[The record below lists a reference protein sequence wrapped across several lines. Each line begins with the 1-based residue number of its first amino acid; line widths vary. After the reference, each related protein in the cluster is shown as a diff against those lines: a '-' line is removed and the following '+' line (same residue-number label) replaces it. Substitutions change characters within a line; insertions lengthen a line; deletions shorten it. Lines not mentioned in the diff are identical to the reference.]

1 MDVKPYQKRVLL
13 FTGWFLLFLSLLYV
27 GYRVSSVNK
36 SVIKPALFVLPG
48 STALQPDSAVKK
60 ILTLRDSISNG
71 FFNPGFTQESWWV
84 YIPFRQPIQ
93 EKIWVQL
100 ANPHI
105 NKLDLYLLQGGG
117 WKKNIETGDYFP
129 YKKRAFDDPEYWFPI
144 APGNTGVLF
153 YLNKKGESLNAPV
166 RLVPDSLFGAYLSD
180 EKIFFGVFMGWFLF
194 LVLLNI
200 FLWVSLKENIHF
212 FYLMYVTASAAWI
225 LIHWGV
231 AFRWF
236 WPMWPEFAN
245 KARPLFSN
253 ISFLLFLELTKRYF
267 TMPQA
272 RPVFVNAIRLT
283 QFLLVF
289 SSVGLLLTDLAQA
302 SMALRYVY
310 LTTMNIIWLV
320 SICLVILNIW
330 YGRHQGELA
339 YYFLGGTG
347 ILSIFVIILLFS
359 EYNLDA
365 DWLYFIKKYGSPL
378 GLLAESTI
386 LSFGLT
392 QRYNLFKKE
401 KERVQRALEEEK
413 HAVANKIIQT
423 QEEERN
429 RLARELHD
437 GLGGLLGSIRI
448 SAHSKLKEQKAEQEW
463 IGEQLDHAI
472 TDLRNIAHDLMPV
485 NLQEQGLKK
494 ILEKTIVRWQ
504 ADEKLNIRFS
514 ADLNKRYPLTV
525 EASIYRIVG
534 ELLHN
539 IKKHA
544 HATEV
549 GVDLWEDLAKK
560 QIVLLIEDNGTG
572 FDSSKTEGLGW
583 KNIRHRVL
591 YMDGTVNI
599 DSNSQGTTVIIEI
612 PLPDES
618 T

>member
-1 MDVKPYQKRVLL
+1 MHVKGYQKKILL
-13 FTGWFLLFLSLLYV
+13 FVAWLSLFLFLLYV
-27 GYRVSSVNK
+27 GYRVSAVSRN
-36 SVIKPALFVLPG
+36 VIKPTVFVLAD
-48 STALQPDSAVKK
+48 STASEPDSAAKK
-60 ILTLRDSISNG
+60 IMTAGDTIRNG
-71 FFNPGFTQESWWV
+71 FFNPGFTQVGWWV
-84 YIPFRQPIQ
+84 YVPLKKPVQ
-93 EKIWVQL
+93 EKIWLQV

-105 NKLDLYLLQGGG
+105 NKLDLYLFRENRWQ
-117 WKKNIETGDYFP
+117 KTEETGDYFP
-129 YKKRAFDDPEYWFPI
+129 FHKRAFDDPEYWFPVE
-144 APGNTGVLF
+144 AGNTAVLLH
-153 YLNKKGESLNAPV
+153 LNKKGESLNAPV
-166 RLVPDSLFGAYLSD
+166 RLVPDSLFGSYLSD
-180 EKIFFGVFMGWFLF
+180 EKVFIGVFMGWFLF

-212 FYLMYVTASAAWI
+212 FYLLYVTASAGWI

-231 AFRWF
+231 AFRLF

-253 ISFLLFLELTKRYF
+253 ISFLFFLELTKRYF
-267 TMPQA
+267 TLPQA
-272 RPVFVNAIRLT
+272 RPVFVGSIRIT
-283 QFLLVF
+283 QFLLLF
-289 SSVGLLLTDLAQA
+289 SSVGLLLTSLPES

-330 YGRHQGELA
+330 YGRHQGELT

-347 ILSIFVIILLFS
+347 ILSIFIVILLFS

-365 DWLYFIKKYGSPL
+365 DWLYFIKKYGAPL

-485 NLQEQGLKK
+485 NLQEQGLKR
-494 ILEKTIVRWQ
+494 ILEKTIARWQ
-504 ADEKLNIRFS
+504 ADEKLHIRFS
-514 ADLNKRYPLTV
+514 ADLNKRYRLPV
-525 EASIYRIVG
+525 EAAIYRIVS
-534 ELLHN
+534 ELMHN

-544 HATEV
+544 GATEV

-560 QIVLLIEDNGTG
+560 QIVLLVEDNGTG
-572 FDSSKTEGLGW
+572 FDSSKTDGLGW
-583 KNIRHRVL
+583 KNIRHRVQ
-591 YMDGTVNI
+591 YMEGKVNI
-599 DSNSQGTTVIIEI
+599 DSNSNGTTVIIEI
-612 PLPDES
+612 PLPNES